1 MKRLSLLL
9 GLVMVIVFGVSV
21 SQADTTQVTLAN
33 AFFAE
38 QMPAGAGIYIGIRTD
53 DAYIEELDGIL
64 APILAKLND
73 VTSVIPSNT
82 SNTPMNFSIKQ
93 LLEMVAQALVGR
105 DFATTIRP
113 WLGSSM
119 AMAGYWGEYIT
130 EKALIAIDH
139 SHREL
144 AEAFVENLLAP
155 LRPETTVAGN
165 FVIYSANNG
174 LLNIAIN
181 DDAIYLASDRA
192 LLPINGNPANALSND
207 INFQKAVGSLSAPNY
222 NILVVGETSNLI
234 QIIDN
239 NRSYTRDM
247 VRSILPDGYTAIGAT
262 IVNEVSPT
270 IDIAQVG
277 LPSEVVNLF
286 STPLDPTFLRNI
298 PANATAVI
306 HGTNLIAPYNALIDL
321 VSAQTGQ
328 DLRTQLEQAQTIF
341 EMDVISLFL
350 SGDFAIYFTY
360 KPDGIATVF
369 NQQLD
374 ALATNPFGIT
384 RVDVESLL
392 DFGYI
397 SEISDRAQAQA
408 LIDQLADLY
417 VMLGAGN
424 DITISREEIAGGNAI
439 NLTLH
444 SRDTTDLNM
453 VIGVNDRLLVMGLR
467 ENAIAILNG
476 QGGFDSNPFYQN
488 SLRYTLPT
496 MTHYWF
502 VDRNIISS
510 LGGLLGILTP
520 QISMAFASINDM
532 MVTPNPTQA
541 AAQEASVREANR
553 QAILSVMK
561 FNSALEQFAQ
571 LFDNA
576 TFSIGTKEG
585 ILFVRA
591 VLTISQ

>member
-1 MKRLSLLL
+1 M
-9 GLVMVIVFGVSV
+9 VMVLGVSV
-21 SQADTTQVTLAN
+21 SQADAPQVTLAN

-38 QMPAGAGIYIGIRTD
+38 QMPAGAGVYIGIRTD

-73 VTSVIPSNT
+73 VTAITQPQSNIPQ
-82 SNTPMNFSIKQ
+82 NFSIRQ
-93 LLEMVAQALVGR
+93 ILDMIAQPLMGE
-105 DFATTIRP
+105 DFVTSIRP

-130 EKALIAIDH
+130 EKVLVAIDH
-139 SHREL
+139 SNREL
-144 AEAFVENLLAP
+144 TEAFVENRLAP
-155 LRPETTVAGN
+155 LRPETTVEGN

-174 LLNIAIN
+174 MLNIAIN

-207 INFQKAVGSLSAPNY
+207 MNFQKAVGSLSAPNY
-222 NILVVGETSNLI
+222 NILVAGETSNLM

-239 NRSYTRDM
+239 NRSYTRNM
-247 VRSILPDGYTAIGAT
+247 VQSILPDAYTAIGAT
-262 IVNEVSPT
+262 IVNGVSPT

-286 STPLDPTFLRNI
+286 STPVDPTFLRNI

-341 EMDVISLFL
+341 GMDVISLLL

-360 KPDGIATVF
+360 KPDAIATVF

-374 ALATNPFGIT
+374 ALASNPFGFT
-384 RVDVESLL
+384 TLDVESLL

-397 SEISDRAQAQA
+397 FEISDRAQAQS

-424 DITISREEIAGGNAI
+424 DIIISREEIAGGNAL
-439 NLTLH
+439 NLTLR
-444 SRDTTDLNM
+444 SANM
-453 VIGVNDRLLVMGLR
+453 NDVNMLIGTNDRLLVMGLR

-520 QISMAFASINDM
+520 QIGMAFASINDM

-541 AAQEASVREANR
+541 AEQEASVRESNR
-553 QAILSVMK
+553 QAIMRAMEFNTALS
-561 FNSALEQFAQ
+561 QFAQ

-585 ILFVRA
+585 ILFMRA
-591 VLTISQ
+591 VLTLSQ

>member
-1 MKRLSLLL
+1 MKQLILLL
-9 GLVMVIVFGVSV
+9 GLVMVMVLGVSV
-21 SQADTTQVTLAN
+21 SQADAPQVTLAN

-38 QMPAGAGIYIGIRTD
+38 QMPAGAGVYIGIRTD

-73 VTSVIPSNT
+73 ITAITQPQSNIPQ
-82 SNTPMNFSIKQ
+82 NFSTRQI
-93 LLEMVAQALVGR
+93 LDMIAQRLVDR

-130 EKALIAIDH
+130 EKTLIAIDH
-139 SHREL
+139 SNREL

-155 LRPETTVAGN
+155 LSPATTAEGN

-174 LLNIAIN
+174 MLNIAIN
-181 DDAIYLASDRA
+181 DDTVYLASDRA

-222 NILVVGETSNLI
+222 NILVVGETSNLM

-239 NRSYTRDM
+239 NRSYTRNM
-247 VRSILPDGYTAIGAT
+247 VQSILPNGYTAIGAT
-262 IVNEVSPT
+262 IVNGVSPT

-277 LPSEVVNLF
+277 LPSEIVDLF
-286 STPLDPTFLRNI
+286 NTPIDPTFLQNI

-306 HGTNLIAPYNALIDL
+306 HGTHLIAPYNALIDL

-341 EMDVISLFL
+341 GMDVISLLL

-360 KPDGIATVF
+360 KPDAIATVF

-374 ALATNPFGIT
+374 ALASNPFGIT
-384 RVDVESLL
+384 TLDIESLL

-397 SEISDRAQAQA
+397 FEISDRAQAQA
-408 LIDQLADLY
+408 LINQLADLY

-424 DITISREEIAGGNAI
+424 DITISREEIAGGNAL
-439 NLTLH
+439 NLTLR
-444 SRDTTDLNM
+444 SANM
-453 VIGVNDRLLVMGLR
+453 NDVNMLIGTNDRLLVMGFR

-541 AAQEASVREANR
+541 AEQEASVREANR
-553 QAILSVMK
+553 QAIMRAMEFNTALS
-561 FNSALEQFAQ
+561 QFAQ

-591 VLTISQ
+591 VLTLSQ